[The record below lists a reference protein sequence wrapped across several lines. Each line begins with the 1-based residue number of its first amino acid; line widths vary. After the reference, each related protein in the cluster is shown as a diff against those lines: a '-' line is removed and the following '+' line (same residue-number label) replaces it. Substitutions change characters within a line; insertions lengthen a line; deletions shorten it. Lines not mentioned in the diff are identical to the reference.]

1 MGHSNGRN
9 RVTVED
15 VAHHAGVSTA
25 TVSRVL
31 NKTDNVRPQTVARVQ
46 AAIEELGYVLHTSAQ
61 TLSSNNVK
69 IGSIGIILPALSSSF
84 LSALVESINL
94 YAIENNYN
102 LLTFATINQ
111 ATIQDGTPLP
121 LNENNT
127 DGLLIFANKVD
138 GRTLTYLHQRQ
149 FPVVLLYQSSP
160 AGLDIPA
167 ITVENKNGART
178 LVEHLIQDCGHRR
191 IAFMAGPQGNE
202 DSYWRE
208 QGYREALAAHNIPVD
223 PALIGVGAFHDWIAK
238 EQVEK
243 WLAEAVQM
251 DAIFAGDDT
260 AAMAAIMTLQLAGK
274 QVPEDIAVVGFNND
288 SLSNFINPPLTTVH
302 VPTREIGRTAVKQLF
317 RLINGEPADS
327 IPPFKTEL
335 VVRQSCGI
343 HLAGST

>member
-69 IGSIGIILPALSSSF
+69 TGSIGIILPALSSSF

-138 GRTLTYLHQRQ
+138 GRTLSYLHQRQ

-167 ITVENKNGART
+167 ITVQNKIGARAI
-178 LVEHLIQDCGHRR
+178 VEHLIRDCGHRR

-317 RLINGEPADS
+317 RLINGEPADN